1 MDDYRFVDRFEE
13 LHGPY
18 LLGELSA
25 EEERELKRHLEGC
38 SPCRGRLESARR
50 VHALLRAA
58 ALAPSPESKA
68 LVLKRAT
75 DGTPR
80 HPGGG

>member
-25 EEERELKRHLEGC
+25 EEERELERHLEGC
-38 SPCRGRLESARR
+38 SPCQSRLESARR
-50 VHALLRAA
+50 AHALLRDAA
-58 ALAPSPESKA
+58 RAPSPESKA
-68 LVLKRAT
+68 RVLKRAT
-75 DGTPR
+75 GRAPR
-80 HPGGG
+80 HPGVG